1 MGTIPPNLMTTKQ
14 RTEEAA
20 SIMVLGIARL
30 WRRREPSYCLDSNVI
45 SRMYAKDGNK
55 EEKLYEKQCTR
66 KGRAPAEHAAG

>member
-20 SIMVLGIARL
+20 SIMVLGISRL
-30 WRRREPSYCLDSNVI
+30 WKRTGLSYCLDSKVI
-45 SRMYAKDGNK
+45 SRMYAKDANK
-55 EEKLYEKQCTR
+55 EEKLYEKQCIG